1 MVTVR
6 MTLFLSS
13 SCVGDVAE
21 NCNRCVFMLDL
32 SGFTVQD
39 IQFFDTRLRE
49 SVMVENAIYSN

>member
-13 SCVGDVAE
+13 ICGGDVAE
-21 NCNRCVFMLDL
+21 HCNLSVFMLDL

-39 IQFFDTRLRE
+39 IQSFDTRLTE